1 MVFMAKL
8 ENIQGVQIGAV
19 IFRDPLTGEYENT
32 SHKLYLE
39 AKAEEAEKYSVEISE
54 DIQRLLA
61 RKYKEYM
68 DVQKSLSISE
78 QSSDTT

>member
-1 MVFMAKL
+1 MPHGVVRMVKL

-19 IFRDPLTGEYENT
+19 VFRDPLTGEYEDI

-39 AKAEEAEKYSVEISE
+39 ADAKEAQEYGIEISE

-61 RKYKEYM
+61 RKYKAYR
-68 DVQKSLSISE
+68 DACSKNNLVS
-78 QSSDTT
+78 